1 MKIAVISDSHDH
13 VWNIRR
19 FVEQANGMGVERVI
33 HCGDLV
39 SAFMLEEM
47 EGLRAPLHLVWGNN
61 PGDRGMVTRAC
72 LESGGRLVHH
82 GTLGELELGGLRLA
96 WIHDP
101 HLAWSLA
108 QTGRYNLVCY
118 GHTHRWREEW
128 IERTLLLNPGEILGK
143 KEAPGWAL
151 VETDPLRVEQI
162 LLHQDG
168 TGGAL

>member
-1 MKIAVISDSHDH
+1 MKIAIISDSHDH

-19 FVEQANGMGVERVI
+19 FVEQANGEGVAHVI

-47 EGLRAPLHLVWGNN
+47 EGLKAKLHLVWGNN

-72 LESGGRLVHH
+72 LASGGRFIHY
-82 GTLGELELGGLRLA
+82 GTLGELELGPLSVA

-108 QTGRYNLVCY
+108 QTGKYRLVCY
-118 GHTHRWREEW
+118 GHTHRWREER
-128 IERTLLLNPGEILGK
+128 IGATLLLNPGEILGK
-143 KEAPGWAL
+143 KEPPGWAL
-151 VETDPLRVEQI
+151 VETEPFSVRRI
-162 LLHQDG
+162 LLHPDRQG
-168 TGGAL
+168 